1 MFEKE
6 VKSAIELLPEE
17 VGKVYDVLYQEAQ
30 KAMAI
35 HDIDRSQH
43 ILEICKKVRAFKE
56 KVENLKS
63 EWDDIFSGVAYT
75 PTKNG
80 SYRKKKNKRLERGLR
95 TPEEKFILPI
105 LEALIELGGEA
116 HAKDV
121 LGRVHAKMKNILNSY
136 DYEDLSSNNQK
147 RWEITAL
154 WAKYRMVK
162 EGLLDRSVPR
172 GVWRITEKGRKFYQ
186 DHKAL
191 IVQEIVRN

>member
-63 EWDDIFSGVAYT
+63 E
-75 PTKNG
+75 
-80 SYRKKKNKRLERGLR
+80 
-95 TPEEKFILPI
+95 
-105 LEALIELGGEA
+105 
-116 HAKDV
+116 
-121 LGRVHAKMKNILNSY
+121 
-136 DYEDLSSNNQK
+136 
-147 RWEITAL
+147 
-154 WAKYRMVK
+154 
-162 EGLLDRSVPR
+162 
-172 GVWRITEKGRKFYQ
+172 
-186 DHKAL
+186 
-191 IVQEIVRN
+191 